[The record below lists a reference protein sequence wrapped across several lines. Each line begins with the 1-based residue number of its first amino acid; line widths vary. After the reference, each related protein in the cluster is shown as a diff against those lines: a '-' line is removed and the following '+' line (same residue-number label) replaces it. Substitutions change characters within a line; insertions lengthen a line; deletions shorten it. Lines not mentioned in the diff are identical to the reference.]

1 MPSSSSVSLRATTL
15 MSALLSAREEL
26 EHQPVDLVGVLVG
39 RPVAGRGNAME
50 IEMADHAADLSD
62 EEIGGTKRRIVPHA
76 PQQAHAAIE
85 AREIVQEGPAS
96 ADLPAVEARV
106 AYAVRLD
113 VHGLLGDA
121 GGIAQHVDEE
131 VVAADLPEKLLI
143 IARLAVAARGP
154 LAEGARREAR
164 GRNETQV
171 GDAGPEAPRQ
181 VRGNG
186 PAEGESGKAQRSIPG
201 EHLQEETMHEIQVL
215 LARRLA
221 WHRGRRAVRRMVQG
235 VHREALG
242 QRLDVPCPVPPAPHP
257 AVEEHDV
264 GSAPPRAR
272 RHGPRLAPGR
282 T

>member
-1 MPSSSSVSLRATTL
+1 M
-15 MSALLSAREEL
+15 
-26 EHQPVDLVGVLVG
+26 
-39 RPVAGRGNAME
+39 
-50 IEMADHAADLSD
+50 
-62 EEIGGTKRRIVPHA
+62 
-76 PQQAHAAIE
+76 
-85 AREIVQEGPAS
+85 
-96 ADLPAVEARV
+96 
-106 AYAVRLD
+106 
-113 VHGLLGDA
+113 
-121 GGIAQHVDEE
+121 
-131 VVAADLPEKLLI
+131 AADLPEKLLI
-143 IARLAVAARGP
+143 IARLAVATRGP

-171 GDAGPEAPRQ
+171 GDAGPEAPGQ

-272 RHGPRLAPGR
+272 LPTLVRVQPVRAVSAQGDEDTVIELATRLTGFSLPD
-282 T
+282 